1 MNINKK
7 VLYCLTG
14 ILCIFLA
21 ALYIISVKRSVE
33 QRKKEEWR
41 IGGIQSRCY
50 ASAVSEDGNAV
61 YVIGGIPDND
71 MMSSIT
77 WIVPNIYAVALDYQY
92 VMTQFPEDFLNVHFT
107 RNLQKLVVRLYDL
120 KTGKKIRS
128 FDIKQ
133 MFDEKGWDVQVTQ
146 EDWIDTC
153 SYQNCPYLILSI
165 EDVPHSVE
173 ESQKDTT
180 RRIYINLE
188 TGALLEKGK
197 EEDNSWKLLMDK
209 KTKLFN
215 DDEHHFLW
223 HNIAQ
228 RKEDNPYVGG
238 VYTSYY
244 WQNCIEIVIYD
255 INTLPKNNQKL
266 YSMFQDL
273 KEQAEKLTKAE
284 RRVWLYIILSNNP
297 SNQEIME
304 LLMEDGQEVSF
315 DGVVLR
321 AEDSIDGKEHE
332 IHSFEEWDKYVITS
346 EGHPEYTQPVFKSR
360 PGED

>member
-1 MNINKK
+1 MKK
-7 VLYCLTG
+7 ILYCLTG

-33 QRKKEEWR
+33 QQKKEEWR

-77 WIVPNIYAVALDYQY
+77 WIVPNLYAVALDYQY

-153 SYQNCPYLILSI
+153 SYQNCPCLILSI

-188 TGALLEKGK
+188 TGTLLEKGK
-197 EEDNSWKLLMDK
+197 EEDDSWKLLMKK
-209 KTKLFN
+209 KTNLFN

-223 HNIAQ
+223 KNIAQ

-255 INTLPKNNQKL
+255 INTLPKNNKRL
-266 YSMFQDL
+266 YSMFPDL
-273 KEQAEKLTKAE
+273 KEKAEKLGKAE

-321 AEDSIDGKEHE
+321 AKDSIDGKEHE